1 MYYTFLKILKLL
13 RRNSMCQITFEGAF
27 LQTNKKDS
35 ETAKTMHLCQELT
48 DRKHIFPALVFLT
61 SFVTINMV
69 VLKLKVFGMI
79 LCKHLINFL

>member
-1 MYYTFLKILKLL
+1 MLL
-13 RRNSMCQITFEGAF
+13 RRNGMCQIIFEGAFF

-48 DRKHIFPALVFLT
+48 DRKHIFPALVFLA

-79 LCKHLINFL
+79 LCIHLINFL

>member
-1 MYYTFLKILKLL
+1 MLL
-13 RRNSMCQITFEGAF
+13 RRNGMCQIIFEGAFF

-48 DRKHIFPALVFLT
+48 GRKHIFPALVFLT

>member
-1 MYYTFLKILKLL
+1 MLL
-13 RRNSMCQITFEGAF
+13 RRNGMCQIIFEGAF

-48 DRKHIFPALVFLT
+48 DREHIFTASAFLT